1 MALTAIPAG
10 QLAAA
15 LREGEDASAAEL
27 LALASSRDVKIR
39 ESLAARPDAPLTV
52 ILHLA
57 QDAKSS
63 VRIALAA
70 NPVVAEASSAVT
82 ILSADKDQDVVVAL
96 VNNQAIAPLRLR
108 ILLDHPKRKV
118 RDAVEARLAGR

>member
-96 VNNQAIAPLRLR
+96 VKNQAITPLRLR

-118 RDAVEARLAGR
+118 REAVEARLAGR